1 LDNSKYTAIDVYLLP
16 VSTQSK
22 QISPNNNTAKLLI
35 VLVAS
40 VLVIPIDGWA
50 QYKDS
55 IEVRK
60 PRVHT
65 LKGFYDIPAR
75 DIRHLVNETGSLSM
89 KEWKGLYIAST
100 NTLQL
105 MLFFDKPIDQWVKKR
120 PRSVAGVVW
129 RDIARVGHTY
139 DDLTPDVFLVLMAGS
154 FVGVGLI
161 NDDDYA
167 LRTAGMMI
175 ETSLITTLA
184 TSLSKHTFG
193 RSRPYV
199 TDNPLEFDPFTF
211 NEIRIY
217 KDIPRAKD
225 PRNSFPSGHTS
236 GIFALMTIIANR
248 YDYWYVKVP
257 AYTYA
262 VSVGINRMNNP
273 SHWASDVAFGALLG
287 FYIGQKISDSERLAK
302 IEKKAGVSI
311 TPAFNEVGPAL
322 RFNF

>member
-1 LDNSKYTAIDVYLLP
+1 MISTMYRTAP
-16 VSTQSK
+16 VVIMVAA
-22 QISPNNNTAKLLI
+22 ISLI
-35 VLVAS
+35 VPKMV
-40 VLVIPIDGWA
+40 WA
-50 QYKDS
+50 QYADS
-55 IEVRK
+55 TEIRR
-60 PRVHT
+60 PAIQT
-65 LKGFYDIPAR
+65 LKGLYSIPAR
-75 DIRHLVNETGSLSM
+75 DLRHLAKKTGSFSM

-105 MLFFDKPIDQWVKKR
+105 MLFFDKPIDQWIKKR

-139 DDLTPDVFLVLMAGS
+139 DDLTPDVFLVIMAGS
-154 FVGVGLI
+154 FVGIGLI
-161 NDDDYA
+161 NDDSYA

-184 TSLSKHTFG
+184 TSLTKHTFG

-211 NEIRIY
+211 NEIRRYI
-217 KDIPRAKD
+217 DIPRAMD
-225 PRNSFPSGHTS
+225 PRNSFMSGHTS
-236 GIFALMTIIANR
+236 GIFAIMTILANR
-248 YDYWYVKVP
+248 YNYWYVKVP

-287 FYIGQKISDSERLAK
+287 FYIGQKISASEKLAQF
-302 IEKKAGVSI
+302 EKKAGVSI

>member
-1 LDNSKYTAIDVYLLP
+1 MI
-16 VSTQSK
+16 
-22 QISPNNNTAKLLI
+22 
-35 VLVAS
+35 LVTVWMVCCPS
-40 VLVIPIDGWA
+40 SGKS
-50 QYKDS
+50 QYVDS
-55 IEVRK
+55 LRVK
-60 PRVHT
+60 PKVNATFRG
-65 LKGFYDIPAR
+65 LYEIPAR
-75 DIRHLVNETGSLSM
+75 DIRHLIAETGSFSM

-105 MLFFDKPIDQWVKKR
+105 MLFFDKPIDQWIKKR
-120 PRSVAGVVW
+120 PRSVAGVAW

-139 DDLTPDVFLVLMAGS
+139 DDITPDGFLVLVAGT
-154 FVGVGLI
+154 FAGVGLLT
-161 NDDDYA
+161 DDSYA

-184 TSLSKHTFG
+184 TSLTKHTFG

-211 NEIRIY
+211 NEIRAYI
-217 KDIPRAKD
+217 DIPRAKD
-225 PRNSFPSGHTS
+225 PRNSFMSGHTS
-236 GIFALMTIIANR
+236 GIFAIMTVLANR

-287 FYIGQKISDSERLAK
+287 FYIGQKISDSEHLATL
-302 IEKKAGVSI
+302 EKKAGVSI
-311 TPAFNEVGPAL
+311 TPAFNEIGPAL
-322 RFNF
+322 RINF

>member
-1 LDNSKYTAIDVYLLP
+1 MVEDFKYTAIDVYLPP
-16 VSTQSK
+16 VSVTSK
-22 QISPNNNTAKLLI
+22 QINTKISSVAVVFIATVMLLSFTED
-35 VLVAS
+35 AA
-40 VLVIPIDGWA
+40 A
-50 QYKDS
+50 QYVDS
-55 IEVRK
+55 VGVRK
-60 PRVHT
+60 HET
-65 LKGFYDIPAR
+65 LRGLYEIPAR
-75 DIRHLVNETGSLSM
+75 DLKFLVNETGSFSM

-105 MLFFDKPIDQWVKKR
+105 MLFFDKPIDQWIKKR

-154 FVGVGLI
+154 FAGVGLLS
-161 NDDDYA
+161 DDSYA

-184 TSLSKHTFG
+184 TSITKHTFG

-211 NEIRIY
+211 NEIRAYI
-217 KDIPRAKD
+217 DIPRAKD
-225 PRNSFPSGHTS
+225 PRNSFMSGHTS
-236 GIFALMTIIANR
+236 GIFAIMTVLANR

-302 IEKKAGVSI
+302 LEKKAGVSI
-311 TPAFNEVGPAL
+311 TPAYNEFGPAL

>member
-1 LDNSKYTAIDVYLLP
+1 LDKSKYTAIDVYLQP
-16 VSTQSK
+16 VSTLSK
-22 QISPNNNTAKLLI
+22 QISTNKTTAKLFI
-35 VLVAS
+35 ALVAWMLALP
-40 VLVIPIDGWA
+40 VEGWA

-55 IEVRK
+55 IDVRK
-60 PRVHT
+60 PAAHV
-65 LKGFYDIPAR
+65 LKGLYEIPGR
-75 DIRHLVNETGSLSM
+75 DIRHLVNETGSFSM

-120 PRSVAGVVW
+120 PKSVAGVVW

-154 FVGVGLI
+154 FVGVGLL
-161 NDDDYA
+161 NDDSYA

-184 TSLSKHTFG
+184 TSISKHTFG
-193 RSRPYV
+193 RSRPYA
-199 TDNPLEFDPFTF
+199 TDNPLVFEPFTF
-211 NEIRIY
+211 DEIRVY

-236 GIFALMTIIANR
+236 GIFAIMTVLANR

-287 FYIGQKISDSERLAK
+287 FYIGQKISDSERLAQL
-302 IEKKAGVSI
+302 EKKAGVSI

>member
-1 LDNSKYTAIDVYLLP
+1 VYLQP
-16 VSTQSK
+16 VSDQSK
-22 QISPNNNTAKLLI
+22 QISEKSTPAKHLI
-35 VLVAS
+35 ILVAWMLC
-40 VLVIPIDGWA
+40 VPLVGWA
-50 QYKDS
+50 QYVDS

-60 PRVHT
+60 PTHQK
-65 LKGFYDIPAR
+65 LKGFYEIPAR
-75 DIRHLVNETGSLSM
+75 DIRHLANETASFSM

-105 MLFFDKPIDQWVKKR
+105 MLFFDKPIDQWIKKR

-139 DDLTPDVFLVLMAGS
+139 DDLTPDVFLVLLAGS
-154 FVGVGLI
+154 FAGVGLI
-161 NDDDYA
+161 TDDSYA

-184 TSLSKHTFG
+184 TSFTKHTFG
-193 RSRPYV
+193 RHRPYV
-199 TDNPLEFDPFTF
+199 TDNPLIFDPFTF
-211 NEIRIY
+211 NEIRAY
-217 KDIPRAKD
+217 VDIPRAKD

-236 GIFALMTIIANR
+236 GIFAIMTVLANR

-273 SHWASDVAFGALLG
+273 SHWASDVAFGALIG

-302 IEKKAGVSI
+302 FEKKAGVSI